1 MYSNVASSS
10 PKEIDPQKSPV
21 VSWAFL
27 PQGFE
32 TIEFCMV
39 GLVRFELTTK
49 GL

>member
-1 MYSNVASSS
+1 
-10 PKEIDPQKSPV
+10 
-21 VSWAFL
+21 L

>member
-1 MYSNVASSS
+1 
-10 PKEIDPQKSPV
+10 V